1 MKVKFV
7 DLALLQI
14 LHKAFIDHTDK
25 SFGESDTDNKNKVKK
40 KNPSVLTLRCKSTR
54 L

>member
-40 KNPSVLTLRCKSTR
+40 KTLQF
-54 L
+54 